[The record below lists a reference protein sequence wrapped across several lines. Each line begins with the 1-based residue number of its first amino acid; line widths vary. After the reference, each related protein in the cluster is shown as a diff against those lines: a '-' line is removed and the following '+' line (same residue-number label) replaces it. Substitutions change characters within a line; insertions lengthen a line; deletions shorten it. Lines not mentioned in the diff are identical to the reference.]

1 MSNSK
6 TDAGIRNLTLAGR
19 APILRST
26 PDFGTIS
33 GPCLIDLQD
42 LAFATPLDLVG
53 LASLVSSAPP
63 ESRIRLRPPADPLVA
78 NYLRRMDL
86 LPILAP
92 RVTVEPEFALETP
105 REQTPGLIELRHIAS
120 AAEVGS
126 VNDRLFAE
134 LERVLPYPSHR
145 AVFEIIAELLENA
158 SSHGASASGAYLAAQ
173 FYTGRTS
180 GMPRGFWI
188 AVADA
193 GIGVRAHL
201 GQNPA
206 FRQLDDADAIRVA
219 SQLGV
224 SGTNDAG
231 RGLGLKDIRSRAG
244 HSSGGQVVTLSGRGE
259 GHFFVGPHGATARYR
274 TRPTAI
280 CGTWTLALA
289 GTTKPHNRT

>member
-1 MSNSK
+1 MST
-6 TDAGIRNLTLAGR
+6 TDTHARIRSLTLSGR

-26 PDFGTIS
+26 AGLGTIS
-33 GPCLIDLQD
+33 GPSLIDLRD
-42 LAFATPLDLVG
+42 LAFATPLDLVA
-53 LASLVSSAPP
+53 LASLISSAPP
-63 ESRIRLRPPADPLVA
+63 ESRIRVRPPADPLVS

-86 LPILAP
+86 LPAIASK
-92 RVTVEPEFALETP
+92 VTFDPDFSPETL
-105 REQTPGLIELRHIAS
+105 REKTPGLIELTHVAS
-120 AAEVGS
+120 AAEVEA
-126 VNDRLFAE
+126 VNVRLFAQ
-134 LERVLPYPSHR
+134 LEQVLPYPSHR

-158 SSHGASASGAYLAAQ
+158 TSHGISPSGAYLAAQ

-201 GQNPA
+201 AQNA
-206 FRQLDDADAIRVA
+206 TFRHLDDAEAIRVA

-231 RGLGLKDIRSRAG
+231 RGLGLKDIRARAG
-244 HSSGGQVVTLSGRGE
+244 RSSAGQVVTLSGRGE
-259 GHFFVGPHGATARYR
+259 GRFFVGPHGATARYR
-274 TRPTAI
+274 TRSTAI

-289 GTTKPHNRT
+289 GTTKPRNRA